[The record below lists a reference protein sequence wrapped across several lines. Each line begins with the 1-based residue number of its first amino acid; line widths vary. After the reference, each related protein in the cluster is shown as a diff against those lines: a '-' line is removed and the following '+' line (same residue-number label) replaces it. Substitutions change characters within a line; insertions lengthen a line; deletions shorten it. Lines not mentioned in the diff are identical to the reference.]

1 MSAEDAPADGAGHGF
16 PRAARITGAEEI
28 RSLFRRGKRRRTRH
42 LDVFLESSPAAR
54 SRLGLVVPK
63 HRQTAVA
70 RNRLKRRLREIGR
83 TTVLPALDRAG
94 LTVDLLV
101 RARPEAYGAAFEEL
115 RGELDRVV
123 EEVCSSAP

>member
-1 MSAEDAPADGAGHGF
+1 M
-16 PRAARITGAEEI
+16 
-28 RSLFRRGKRRRTRH
+28 
-42 LDVFLESSPAAR
+42 
-54 SRLGLVVPK
+54 VPK

>member
-1 MSAEDAPADGAGHGF
+1 LSAEEAPAEHAGYGF
-16 PRAARITGAEEI
+16 PRSARITGPDEI

-83 TTVLPALDRAG
+83 TRMLPALEAG
-94 LTVDLLV
+94 GLALDLLV
-101 RARPEAYGAAFEEL
+101 RARPEAYSAAFDEL
-115 RGELDRVV
+115 REELDRVV
-123 EEVCSSAP
+123 EELCSGAR